1 MKAYIYR
8 CSRKPDTYIY
18 LAEEDNISTVPND
31 IIKSLGIIEFALEL
45 DITKDMK
52 LAKEDPQTIL
62 DNLDEHGFHIQLAT
76 DTSVESI
83 MADIAR
89 RKLM

>member
-1 MKAYIYR
+1 MEAYIYR

-18 LAEEDNISTVPND
+18 LAEEDNISVVPD
-31 IIKSLGIIEFALEL
+31 TIIKSLGIIEFALEL
-45 DITKDMK
+45 DITKGMK
-52 LAKEDPQTIL
+52 LAKENPQTIL
-62 DNLDEHGFHIQLAT
+62 DNLKEHGFHMQLAA
-76 DTSVESI
+76 DTSIESI

>member
-1 MKAYIYR
+1 MKSFIYR

-18 LAEEDNISTVPND
+18 LAEEDDFSNVPKNIIN
-31 IIKSLGIIEFALEL
+31 SLGIIEFALEL
-45 DITKDMK
+45 DITNDMR
-52 LAKEDPQTIL
+52 LAKEDPETVR
-62 DNLDEHGFHIQLAT
+62 DNLNEHGFHIQLAA